1 MLEESG
7 TSRAPL
13 TSSAAVDWQMSPD
26 LFELNFP
33 MGLNKLN
40 NSFDSKWICYCK
52 QDLIKRHHIMSLCSK
67 EAKNGISSECL
78 SVVSEKDEH
87 GTVTKDD
94 WMHIVN
100 KHPSLSRLPLSLS
113 IKMFHTTFHL
123 FLLLRSC
130 ITKMKWQGLLW
141 VWPRVA
147 K

>member
-7 TSRAPL
+7 TSRDPL
-13 TSSAAVDWQMSPD
+13 TSSAAVDWQMSRD

-52 QDLIKRHHIMSLCSK
+52 QDLIRRHHIMSLCSK
-67 EAKNGISSECL
+67 EAKNLRRVSL

-87 GTVTKDD
+87 GTVTKGD

-100 KHPSLSRLPLSLS
+100 KHPSLSRSLLGLSTKTVS
-113 IKMFHTTFHL
+113 IQHFICS
-123 FLLLRSC
+123 LLLGSC
-130 ITKMKWQGLLW
+130 IAEMK
-141 VWPRVA
+141 
-147 K
+147 